1 MTMFKLVTRIN
12 PNYFIFVTLVLAIV
26 AKCILFQFLV
36 FETLNLDSAVSIF
49 KFYGTVLAISIFLSS
64 FVFISKHHWWTI
76 VLLLLIDLWELA
88 NLTYYRANGV
98 FINMDAILMADNM
111 DGFWTSVIT
120 YFSWK
125 SYLPFLISIIYVVI
139 VYFVPS
145 SSKRQWKWFITCIV
159 LFYLFFPVRQFKT
172 WHNNIDNLKIES
184 TNTGI
189 KYILEIYTP
198 LFTPYKS
205 VLGKA
210 YVSYI
215 SGSKAQWEEKYIREA
230 SIVDY
235 FFAMIWFEAAY
246 IYHQNRNI
254 LNEKQVLTQ
263 EDKIVLS
270 NCLQSIGINKPNTN
284 LIIIL
289 VESLESWGIEYQ
301 WDGVYAMP
309 CLRNLLQNEHIFY
322 ADKIK
327 SQVKHGVSGD
337 GQMIVNTGLLPI
349 SSGAAC
355 RIYGDNT
362 YPNIAHYYQTS
373 ITLNPSAGAW
383 NQSVV
388 NPNYGISELY
398 ESSDMRNDISVFQ
411 KLNERLEE
419 YSQSEFIM
427 AITVS
432 THTPF
437 SLAKEVDYK
446 TDKDMPDILSN
457 YIKCLNYTDE
467 QMGKFLDEFLS
478 SPLWYKSTTLVIT
491 GDHTIFKQM
500 LLDEFK
506 DYASENNLLIKNGKN
521 YCPLIIFSPNIKEP
535 IKCVD
540 ECYQMDIFP
549 TIINVIGCGDY
560 YWKGLGIN
568 LTDSS
573 RVRIISEQQAYELSD
588 KLIRTNYFDSL
599 YE

>member
-1 MTMFKLVTRIN
+1 MKTLKLITRN
-12 PNYFIFVTLVLAIV
+12 NSSCLIFVTLVLAIV
-26 AKCILFQFLV
+26 AKCMLFQLLV
-36 FETLNLDSAVSIF
+36 FETLNLDSVVNIF
-49 KFYGTVLAISIFLSS
+49 KFYGTAFAISIFLSS
-64 FVFISKHHWWTI
+64 FVFISKRHWWTI
-76 VLLLLIDLWELA
+76 VLLLAIDIWELA

-98 FINMDAILMADNM
+98 FLNMDAISMADNM
-111 DGFWTSVIT
+111 DGFWTSVFA

-125 SYLPFLISIIYVVI
+125 SFLPVLISVIYAI
-139 VYFVPS
+139 FVYFIPKSV
-145 SSKRQWKWFITCIV
+145 KRQWKCFVFCIV
-159 LFYLFFPVRQFKT
+159 LFYLFFPIRQFKT
-172 WHNNIDNLKIES
+172 WYNNIDNLKIES

-189 KYILEIYTP
+189 KYVLEIYVP

-215 SGSKAQWEEKYIREA
+215 SGSKAQWEEKYIRES

-235 FFAMIWFEAAY
+235 FFAMIWFESAY
-246 IYHQNRNI
+246 KYHQKRN
-254 LNEKQVLTQ
+254 NFSGKQVITQ

-270 NCLQSIGINKPNTN
+270 SCFQGMGTNKPNTN

-309 CLRNLLQNEHIFY
+309 CLRSLLQNKHVFY

-362 YPNIAHYYQTS
+362 YPNLAHYYDQS

-388 NPNYGISELY
+388 NPNYGILELY
-398 ESSDMRNDISVFQ
+398 ESSDMRSDSSVFQ

-419 YSQSEFIM
+419 YSQGEFIM

-437 SLAKEVDYK
+437 SLAKKVDYK
-446 TDKDMPDILSN
+446 TDRDMPEILSN

-467 QMGKFLDEFLS
+467 QMSMFIDKFLS
-478 SPLWYKSTTLVIT
+478 SPLWSQSTTLVIT

-500 LLDEFK
+500 LLGEFK
-506 DYASENNLLIKNGKN
+506 DYASANNLPIKSGKN
-521 YCPLIIFSPNIKEP
+521 YCPLIVFSPNISGP
-535 IKCVD
+535 IICTD

-560 YWKGLGIN
+560 YWKGFGMN
-568 LTDSS
+568 LMDSA
-573 RVRIISEQQAYELSD
+573 RIRTIAEQQAYEFSD
-588 KLIRTNYFDSL
+588 KLIRTNYFNSL